1 MLQYVWACRNILQHP
16 EQQRHRGSGS
26 PPADAPA
33 RPCGFPRMPLGMR
46 SWREGASGV
55 RGCPG
60 KLHRSVTK
68 TAPRIGAVFV
78 TRDASL
84 AICLNRTPFAASP
97 AGFHTGDAARRA
109 STTGAATRPGTS
121 PARPPASPTTHR
133 APSRKREQQAP
144 ASPCDRYA
152 LAPLGRIRRTSD
164 AVRAGQPRAP
174 GRPPPRSRAEGR
186 ADGNRARLRT
196 ARAGGDP
203 GPLVCHGYDFGTTAS
218 K

>member
-1 MLQYVWACRNILQHP
+1 MLLRYVSVCRNILQHP
-16 EQQRHRGSGS
+16 GQQRPRGPGS

-33 RPCGFPRMPLGMR
+33 RPRGFPRMPLGMR
-46 SWREGASGV
+46 FWREATFGV

-60 KLHRSVTK
+60 KLHR
-68 TAPRIGAVFV
+68 RGADMVERSETMSV

-84 AICLNRTPFAASP
+84 AICLNRAPFAGST
-97 AGFHTGDAARRA
+97 AGFPTRTAARRA
-109 STTGAATRPGTS
+109 STTGAATGPGTS
-121 PARPPASPTTHR
+121 QARPPASPTTHR
-133 APSRKREQQAP
+133 TPSWKREQQAP

-174 GRPPPRSRAEGR
+174 DRSPPR
-186 ADGNRARLRT
+186 L
-196 ARAGGDP
+196 RAGGRPRAP
-203 GPLVCHGYDFGTTAS
+203 GRHGYRLGTTAS